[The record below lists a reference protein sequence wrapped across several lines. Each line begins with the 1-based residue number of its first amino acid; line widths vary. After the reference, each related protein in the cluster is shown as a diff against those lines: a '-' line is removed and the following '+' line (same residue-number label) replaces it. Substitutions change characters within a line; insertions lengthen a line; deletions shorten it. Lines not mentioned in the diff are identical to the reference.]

1 MMRNY
6 INCIR
11 AGMVVLLIVAGSQV
25 IAGSTHYRWINERGE
40 PVYSDRPPP
49 KGVEYEVVSTQ
60 SRFKRTVSAEEG
72 AVPLE
77 TSPRVGNEF
86 FQIDPDA
93 ASRNQKNPV
102 YCEQARQNLEALTTS
117 LQVNV
122 RNDDGEVRPLTA
134 EQMEVERNR
143 ARGQIEKYCE

>member
-1 MMRNY
+1 MIDYRTF
-6 INCIR
+6 IR
-11 AGMVVLLIVAGSQV
+11 AGMVVLLVAAGSQV

-60 SRFKRTVSAEEG
+60 SRFKRAVSAEEG

-77 TSPRVGNEF
+77 TTPSVGNEF

-93 ASRNQKNPV
+93 ASRNQKNPE
-102 YCEQARQNLEALTTS
+102 YCKQARQNLEALTTS